1 MSRYSEIK
9 AVIFDVDGTLL
20 DSMGIW
26 DDIGGKYLRKIG
38 IEPEPEL
45 KDILFTMSIEEGAA
59 YVDEHY
65 HLGKG
70 PEEVAK
76 GVVEIIRDF
85 YYEEAQLKHGV
96 RETLELLKAHNIPMT
111 VATSSEKDS
120 IEHAFLRLG
129 ILDYFEKIF
138 TCTEENTSKN
148 TSPKIYLKA
157 AEYMGSDPEDTWV
170 FEDVL
175 HAIETAKRAGF
186 HTVAV
191 YDSASEK
198 DQLKIKEKA
207 DIYLQDLA
215 EIDKLIKNG
224 GLRNE

>member
-1 MSRYSEIK
+1 MRLYDEIK
-9 AVIFDVDGTLL
+9 GVIFDVDGTLL

-26 DDIGGKYLRKIG
+26 DDIGGKYLRRLG
-38 IEPEPEL
+38 IEPELEL

-76 GVVEIIRDF
+76 GVADIIRDF
-85 YYEEAQLKHGV
+85 YYEEVQLKPGV
-96 RETLELLKAHNIPMT
+96 RDALELLKEHKIPMT
-111 VATSSEKDS
+111 VATSSEKDA

-129 ILDYFEKIF
+129 ISCYFERIF

-157 AEYMGSDPEDTWV
+157 VEYMGTDPEETWV

-175 HAIETAKRAGF
+175 HAVKTAKKAGF

-191 YDSASEK
+191 YDSASDK
-198 DQLKIKEKA
+198 DQ
-207 DIYLQDLA
+207 
-215 EIDKLIKNG
+215 DKLKETAELYLHDLTEIYKLTDNG
-224 GLRNE
+224 GIRNE